1 MPNVTLYAPKMTKEQ
16 KQKIM
21 EGFSKTVGDTLGI
34 APEAVITSII
44 EMDTDNVGHGATM
57 LTDILAQQKG

>member
-1 MPNVTLYAPKMTKEQ
+1 
-16 KQKIM
+16 M